1 MQSYIFSIIT
11 SVFSVP
17 WSFRNDSNMLNIIFA
32 AQETFI
38 IINVENS
45 YTAYYLHFFFKKLFD
60 VKNQMQHLF
69 ETEIFYRVSNQI
81 FVCCESN

>member
-1 MQSYIFSIIT
+1 MLKTVILLTIYIF
-11 SVFSVP
+11 
-17 WSFRNDSNMLNIIFA
+17 
-32 AQETFI
+32 
-38 IINVENS
+38 
-45 YTAYYLHFFFKKLFD
+45 YFKKFFD